1 VPDTFLPRL
10 LVAIGVFFL
19 AANVHLAIQLF
30 RFARL
35 KGSGVLTWR
44 LPRPRF
50 ATQFLM
56 MAAAL
61 ALVLIV
67 KLVVERRPP
76 ADAFGELMMVLY
88 FGYLLPRTW
97 RIERGFYEQGI
108 WLDDGFLSY
117 AQIGGL
123 SWREQERVT
132 LLAIPR
138 MKPLAR
144 RLDVPQRYYGEARRL
159 LRDRIK
165 SHQIQYR
172 GDLDLG
178 GHDERED
185 V

>member
-1 VPDTFLPRL
+1 MPDVILPRL
-10 LVAIGVFFL
+10 LLAIGVFFL
-19 AANVHLAIQLF
+19 AANLHLAVQLV

-50 ATQFLM
+50 STQFLM

-61 ALVLIV
+61 GLVLIV

-76 ADAFGELMMVLY
+76 VEAFGELMMFLY
-88 FGYLLPRTW
+88 FGYLLPRSW

-108 WLDDGFLSY
+108 WLDDGFLAYS
-117 AQIGGL
+117 QIGGL
-123 SWREQERVT
+123 SWREQDHVT

-138 MKPLAR
+138 MQQLAR
-144 RLDVPQRYYGEARRL
+144 RLEVPQRYYGEARRL

-165 SHQIQYR
+165 NHQIRYR
-172 GDLDLG
+172 SDLDLG